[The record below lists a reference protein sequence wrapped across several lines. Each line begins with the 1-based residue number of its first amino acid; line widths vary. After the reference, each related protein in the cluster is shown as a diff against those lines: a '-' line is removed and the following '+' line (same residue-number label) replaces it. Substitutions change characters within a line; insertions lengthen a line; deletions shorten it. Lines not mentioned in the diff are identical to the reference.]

1 VFFSSAA
8 RTIKPLDRMRN
19 FRGHKRKIAARSLQ
33 AVIVALART
42 LRAASTAR
50 KGRLHGHLR
59 RVNRA
64 ASGALPAS
72 TRHRKSAVPRE
83 KT

>member
-1 VFFSSAA
+1 VFFSWAA
-8 RTIKPLDRMRN
+8 RTIKPLDRC
-19 FRGHKRKIAARSLQ
+19 A
-33 AVIVALART
+33 T
-42 LRAASTAR
+42 LGATI
-50 KGRLHGHLR
+50 GRLRPRVFKRSSSLLRVPFAPRAPLAKDGSTGHLR